1 MISRNQ
7 GMKLIVNALLS
18 SLPAMTNV
26 TIVCFLF
33 LLIFAIV
40 GVSFF
45 KGAFGYCIME
55 EHYEHLI
62 DTIHTKE
69 DCDATHAYWHVPVE
83 NFDSTPNGM
92 LNLLEMMTTE
102 GWIDVMHQGLDS
114 VPPVNGVPQ

>member
-1 MISRNQ
+1 
-7 GMKLIVNALLS
+7 MKLIVNALLS

-45 KGAFGYCIME
+45 KGAFGSCQLDE
-55 EHYEHLI
+55 ENLIYEDEI
-62 DTIHTKE
+62 VSME
-69 DCDATHAYWHVPVE
+69 DCFRYSGLWFVPVE
-83 NFDSTPNGM
+83 NFDRTTTGM
-92 LNLLEMMTTE
+92 LTLLEMMTTE

-114 VPPVNGVPQ
+114 VPPVNGVP